1 MMAHSDSMRRRRR
14 LSSQWQP
21 QPTHF
26 KLRIFRCTFPGCKKR
41 LRSVSGRTRHV
52 RLVHC
57 PSFAPA
63 PGRIHNGPESSP
75 VISIQA
81 LRSRSPERSADNH
94 PDTYDF
100 EQDLSMLTADLSML
114 SISREELQ
122 HNADFHLSGE
132 TSEDSTTSSAAA
144 SDDADIGEIIETD
157 DALLVYH
164 RYMNGELQLHS
175 ISIVISN
182 DIRHSA
188 VPCNE
193 AGDFL
198 EAQSPPIPKEGPS
211 SDDWFPYQC
220 RADFELADFLYR
232 EEQMSA
238 SHITKLLQIIKAY
251 QSMGSSREDYSR
263 TESGGASYGTEY
275 DNDTDDS
282 GARSALFNG
291 DAQRMY
297 NVIDATKVGDI
308 AWETFSNFYKDENGE
323 RVTDDSEDSWKL
335 KEYDVWY
342 RDPFDL
348 IQNLMDN
355 PTLDGAFDYVP
366 FREFWAKDNS
376 ESTSDIDGS
385 RERVFGNYM
394 SGNFAW
400 DQAVS
405 IYRHF
410 YDEHIVLTNI
420 G

>member
-1 MMAHSDSMRRRRR
+1 
-14 LSSQWQP
+14 
-21 QPTHF
+21 
-26 KLRIFRCTFPGCKKR
+26 
-41 LRSVSGRTRHV
+41 
-52 RLVHC
+52 
-57 PSFAPA
+57 
-63 PGRIHNGPESSP
+63 
-75 VISIQA
+75 
-81 LRSRSPERSADNH
+81 
-94 PDTYDF
+94 
-100 EQDLSMLTADLSML
+100 
-114 SISREELQ
+114 
-122 HNADFHLSGE
+122 
-132 TSEDSTTSSAAA
+132 
-144 SDDADIGEIIETD
+144 
-157 DALLVYH
+157 
-164 RYMNGELQLHS
+164 
-175 ISIVISN
+175 
-182 DIRHSA
+182 
-188 VPCNE
+188 
-193 AGDFL
+193 
-198 EAQSPPIPKEGPS
+198 
-211 SDDWFPYQC
+211 
-220 RADFELADFLYR
+220 
-232 EEQMSA
+232 MSA

-251 QSMGSSREDYSR
+251 QSMGSSREDDSR

-385 RERVFGNYM
+385 REQVFGNYM